1 MTASQE
7 EHMSK
12 TGGILGIIGGIF
24 GIIAAVATLFMG
36 GLGAALEADGA
47 KQVIGFGWGGVL
59 FSFGSIVFGAVAFAK
74 PKGAGLGLIVTSLA
88 GAVLGGTFVAV
99 CMVLSLIGG
108 VLAFAGRKKTAETVR
123 VPVIEG
129 AAPTPKTGKWKR
141 FALGIVGSLTA
152 LIVGLAVI
160 GANQPS
166 PTGSAKTEVKRD
178 PLDALATDV
187 PAPIAPGGDLA
198 ALFAYGTKSTDVQR
212 ETGLAA
218 IKGKLVAWTLPVYEV
233 KRNGDNYKIQTSGSR
248 TAIGTYI
255 TITPR
260 NDEDR
265 RFIEA
270 LTTGQAVAFRG
281 IVKDV
286 FMRDLVIAPAILD
299 RPKVVGVLPPVAPSI
314 PSGGPDWISYRGM
327 PPYTFITD
335 ARVRSHIAL
344 KVGESYAQLA
354 DRLEVGQ
361 EMTLTNGFLVGQG
374 CAAHKCGT
382 DEAFIALD
390 TRTSEVQAIIIV
402 DGIPTII
409 CGETLS
415 LPQGVSA
422 SSYQWIDR
430 LAANS
435 RN

>member
-1 MTASQE
+1 
-7 EHMSK
+7 MSK
-12 TGGILGIIGGIF
+12 AGGILGIIGGIF
-24 GIIAAVATLFMG
+24 GIIAAIATLFMG

-47 KQVIGFGWGGVL
+47 KQMIGFGWGGVL

-88 GAVLGGTFVAV
+88 GAVFGGTFVAV
-99 CMVLSLIGG
+99 CMALSLIGG
-108 VLAFAGRKKTAETVR
+108 ILAVAGRKKTAETVL
-123 VPVIEG
+123 VIEG
-129 AAPTPKTGKWKR
+129 ATPTPKTGKWKR
-141 FALGIVGSLTA
+141 IALGIVASLAA
-152 LIVGLAVI
+152 LIVGLAII

-166 PTGSAKTEVKRD
+166 TTGSAKTEAKRD

-248 TAIGTYI
+248 AAIGTYI

-270 LTTGQAVAFRG
+270 LTTGQPVAIRG

-286 FMRDLVIAPAILD
+286 FMRDLIIAPAILD
-299 RPKVVGVLPPVAPSI
+299 RPKAVGALPPL
-314 PSGGPDWISYRGM
+314 PSGGPDWTSYQGM
-327 PPYTFITD
+327 HPYTFITD
-335 ARVRSHIAL
+335 ARVRSHITP
-344 KVGESYAQLA
+344 KVGESYAQLV
-354 DRLEVGQ
+354 DRLQISQ
-361 EMTLTNGFLVGQG
+361 EMTLVDGFLVGQG

-390 TRTSEVQAIIIV
+390 TRTGAFLATAADSGVLTVISAA
-402 DGIPTII
+402 D
-409 CGETLS
+409 
-415 LPQGVSA
+415 LPPGVGALYGNWAESF
-422 SSYQWIDR
+422 QP
-430 LAANS
+430 N
-435 RN
+435 

>member
-1 MTASQE
+1 
-7 EHMSK
+7 MSK
-12 TGGILGIIGGIF
+12 AGGILGIIGGIF
-24 GIIAAVATLFMG
+24 GIIAAIATLFMG
-36 GLGAALEADGA
+36 GLGAALDADGA

-59 FSFGSIVFGAVAFAK
+59 FSFASIVFGAVAFAK
-74 PKGAGLGLIVTSLA
+74 PKGAGIGLIVTSLA

-99 CMVLSLIGG
+99 FMVLSLVGG
-108 VLAFAGRKKTAETVR
+108 VLAVAGRKKTAETVL

-141 FALGIVGSLTA
+141 FALGIVGSLAA

-166 PTGSAKTEVKRD
+166 TTGSAKTEAKRD

-265 RFIEA
+265 RFIES
-270 LTTGQAVAFRG
+270 LTTGQPVAFRG

-299 RPKVVGVLPPVAPSI
+299 RPKAVGALPPVATPGLAVA
-314 PSGGPDWISYRGM
+314 SGGSDWTSYQGM
-327 PPYTFITD
+327 HPYTFITD
-335 ARVRSHIAL
+335 ARVRSHIAP
-344 KVGESYAQLA
+344 KVGESYAQLV
-354 DRLEVGQ
+354 DRLKVSQ
-361 EMTLTNGFLVGQG
+361 DMTLVDGFLVGQG

-390 TRTSEVQAIIIV
+390 TRTGAFLATAADS
-402 DGIPTII
+402 GILTVI
-409 CGETLS
+409 S
-415 LPQGVSA
+415 AADLPPGVGALYSNWA
-422 SSYQWIDR
+422 ESFQP
-430 LAANS
+430 N
-435 RN
+435 